1 MPGVPPARYAYLGPE
16 GTFAEAALRTL
27 PAAAKGDLQ
36 PQVSVT
42 AALDAVR
49 RGEADHALVPIEN
62 SVEGSV
68 SATLDELAV
77 GDLLMVTRE
86 VLLPVSFALM
96 ARPGTGLHQVR
107 RVATHP
113 HAAAQCRRW
122 LTTALPDATVVP
134 ALSTAAAAAGL
145 ADGSANHDAAI
156 AAPIAAERYRLEV
169 LARDVEDYPDAV
181 TRFVMVSRPGEPPL
195 PSGHDKTSLV
205 AFISD
210 DHPGALLEVLTELS
224 VRGVNLTRIES
235 RPTGEGMG
243 RYCFSIDCEGHV
255 DDARLGEALSGL
267 RRVCPDVRF
276 LGSYPRAGRGPP
288 PRRRSAMPPRRTR
301 CSATPPRGSVG
312 SATGRSSVRPPL
324 AWPVRGRCVL
334 PASTASARP
343 ASGSPRSASR
353 TPARTASSWAPNAM
367 PRNRAIDVR

>member
-16 GTFAEAALRTL
+16 GTFAEAALRTV

-36 PQVSVT
+36 PQVSVG
-42 AALDAVR
+42 AALEAVR

-68 SATLDELAV
+68 STTLDELAV
-77 GDLLMVTRE
+77 GEPLMVTRE

-96 ARPGTGLHQVR
+96 ARPGTALTSVR

-122 LTTALPDATVVP
+122 LATVLPDATVVP
-134 ALSTAAAAAGL
+134 ALSTAAAAASI
-145 ADGSANHDAAI
+145 ADGSASHDSAI
-156 AAPIAAERYRLEV
+156 AAPIAAEHYRLEV
-169 LARDVEDYPDAV
+169 LARDVEDNPDAV

-195 PSGHDKTSLV
+195 PTGHDKTSLV

-276 LGSYPRAGRGPP
+276 LGSYPRADRGAAADAAAKDAAEKDVVF
-288 PRRRSAMPPRRTR
+288 RD
-301 CSATPPRGSVG
+301 
-312 SATGRSSVRPPL
+312 
-324 AWPVRGRCVL
+324 
-334 PASTASARP
+334 ASAWLGRI
-343 ASGSPRSASR
+343 
-353 TPARTASSWAPNAM
+353 
-367 PRNRAIDVR
+367 RNGRV